1 MPMDPRRILGTSSRT
16 VQRLTVIN
24 TAMKMRQ
31 IESFA
36 RTATIPSKQNH
47 SIYNPSTSSSLVT
60 ASKLEPTSKRRVQTR
75 LDADP
80 PQNSSICQNP
90 SRSRPNAVRVQGY
103 NSRHLF
109 PYDSCSLSH
118 VSQRAFLQRAHTTAG
133 NDVDLRSSSVSKLIT
148 VNNQLQCAVTY
159 STCFPSSHR
168 TNQPLHHHSSRN
180 LTPMNTTLTPPRAT
194 SAPISRAQRRRFT
207 QRSNIQNTFIQHLH
221 LRTTHGMIY
230 DDTDYGTPTSPL
242 QQGKL
247 AHGNDT
253 REILRTWIP
262 SEAGSMCRNDER
274 GGWESACDRAP
285 RHNHHTQTTTPSRG
299 RSAPPPPPGRIYTWD
314 PRKIESKLNVRSFR
328 AS

>member
-133 NDVDLRSSSVSKLIT
+133 NDVDLRCIKFRVET
-148 VNNQLQCAVTY
+148 
-159 STCFPSSHR
+159 
-168 TNQPLHHHSSRN
+168 HHSSAALLDRRITRTINSNVPSRN

-314 PRKIESKLNVRSFR
+314 PRKIERRKAR
-328 AS
+328 